1 MNLESCDSLIRRVY
15 RFALRRRL
23 YRLRVK
29 IVDGSTTNRR
39 QTLLTPSKGYR
50 VRFIRVKVLQASS
63 DGRHLWEVF
72 FGTAGN
78 IITQPNRSSDVLVV
92 PDLGSAATRTF
103 ARNQG
108 PRGKRDEVL
117 SGRWRGVAPTSAHKI
132 VIDYIEE
139 A

>member
-1 MNLESCDSLIRRVY
+1 MRLSLIRRIY
-15 RFALRRRL
+15 RSFMQC
-23 YRLRVK
+23 VK

-50 VRFIRVKVLQASS
+50 VRFIRVKVLQASN

-78 IITQPNRSSDVLVV
+78 IITASNRSIEVLEV

-117 SGRWRGVAPTSAHKI
+117 SGRWRRVAPTSAHKI
-132 VIDYIEE
+132 VIEYIEE